1 MKIRALIIGVISVA
15 MIPIIG
21 FLTLIYLTIVAIFG
35 APDGTGGSEPGTCVL
50 PTVEE
55 ELKITV
61 DGDDSKIVTLS
72 VRQLKVA
79 AEIINVG
86 RATAVPDDGIIV
98 ALMVALQE
106 STLRNLANP
115 SVPESSDYPNDGEGG
130 DEDSVNAFQ
139 QRPSMNWGSVEDLM
153 NERYAAA
160 AFYGGSK
167 GPNEGSPMGLL
178 DIEGWRAMP
187 KGEAAQEVQDSRHPE
202 RYAKWE
208 SGATKIVT
216 VLGEESGNCTSGSA
230 QNGDVVLP
238 LEPGFVVS
246 SGGDFGPRNIG
257 GNAST
262 WHAAVD
268 LSYPGGPAATC
279 ERPVYAAMDGTV
291 TRSDELWLS
300 IQHEDGFV
308 ISYLHMYLKDHLVS
322 VGEEVA
328 AGTQIGVIGNA
339 GSDKGMSFGCHLDYR
354 IDTTMNTNPD
364 VAKLK
369 TVADVGG
376 DPMWANFINPREFMV
391 LFDVPLMLG
400 DPVQFS
406 AGGDT
411 SHASLAGNREQVSRR
426 KRHPARLS
434 GKQTPPARP

>member
-1 MKIRALIIGVISVA
+1 MKIRALVIGLISFA
-15 MIPIIG
+15 MIPVIG
-21 FLTLIYLTIVAIFG
+21 FLALIYLTVVAIFG
-35 APDGTGGSEPGTCVL
+35 APDGTGGGEPGGCVVR
-50 PTVEE
+50 PAEE

-61 DGDDSKIVTLS
+61 EGDESNVVTLS
-72 VRQLKVA
+72 VRQLEVA

-106 STLRNLANP
+106 STLRNLANDT
-115 SVPESSDYPNDGEGG
+115 VPESSEFPNDGEGS

-139 QRPSMNWGSVEDLM
+139 QRPSMSWGAVEDLM

-167 GPNEGSPMGLL
+167 GPNEGSPRGLL

-187 KGEAAQEVQDSRHPE
+187 KGEAAQKVQFSRHPE

-216 VLGEESGNCTSGSA
+216 VLGEESGSCSSGAA

-238 LEPGFVVS
+238 IEPGFVVS
-246 SGGDFGPRNIG
+246 SGGDFGPRNLG
-257 GNAST
+257 GNASR

-268 LSYPGGPAATC
+268 LSYPGGPATTC
-279 ERPVYAAMDGTV
+279 DRPVFAAMDGTV
-291 TRSDELWLS
+291 TRSDELWMS

-308 ISYLHMYLKDHLVS
+308 ISYLHMYLDDHLVS
-322 VGEEVA
+322 VGDEVA

-339 GSDKGMSFGCHLDYR
+339 GADKGMSFGCHLDYR

-369 TVADVGG
+369 TVADIGG
-376 DPMWANFINPREFMV
+376 DPTWANFINPREFMV

-400 DPVQFS
+400 DPIHYSV
-406 AGGDT
+406 GGDT
-411 SHASLAGNREQVSRR
+411 TSAAAAGERVQVSRR
-426 KRHPARLS
+426 LRRSSGQAEQGNLS
-434 GKQTPPARP
+434 VQR